1 MGGIIVVFW
10 GLLLVLRIVNDGL
23 LFYAFQL
30 SYHGKAKIRVECFLL
45 KRLFLFVND
54 RLR

>member
-10 GLLLVLRIVNDGL
+10 GLLVVRIVNDGL